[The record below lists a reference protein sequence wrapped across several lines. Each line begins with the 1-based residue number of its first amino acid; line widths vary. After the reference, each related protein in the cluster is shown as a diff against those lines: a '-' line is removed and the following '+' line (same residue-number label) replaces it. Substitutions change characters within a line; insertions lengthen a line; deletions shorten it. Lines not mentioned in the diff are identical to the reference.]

1 MQAVHLAY
9 TEAQNSSQEPQL
21 ISATC
26 TFHKMEHITH
36 DHRWNIAIQCLLKSL
51 YVNVFVCNCLYI
63 SFTRANRNLAET
75 NISGVKFGIP
85 FLFWITLSI
94 IVFLGALS
102 KNAIVS
108 LLPLFPQAETLIM
121 QIKKSFLYIENAFH
135 INNITLALLS
145 YFYTHVEN
153 CDSILL
159 HICWS
164 DYTNKWFWLSCDSHG
179 LWISPYEYQ

>member
-1 MQAVHLAY
+1 M
-9 TEAQNSSQEPQL
+9 
-21 ISATC
+21 
-26 TFHKMEHITH
+26 
-36 DHRWNIAIQCLLKSL
+36 SL
-51 YVNVFVCNCLYI
+51 YVTVFIYRKFYKSQQKFSNGHI
-63 SFTRANRNLAET
+63 ET
-75 NISGVKFGIP
+75 NISGVQFGIP

-135 INNITLALLS
+135 INNITLAL
-145 YFYTHVEN
+145 YVEN
-153 CDSILL
+153 CVSILL